1 MYSKENFN
9 SYVNEDA
16 YYYVVSDRYACHIA
30 EYIKVSKIVHILR
43 TSDNH
48 YWKYEDKTDKW
59 YEVIKIGESSY
70 RLKKYSRSRK
80 NYLNFGKSTTYLDPN
95 F

>member
-1 MYSKENFN
+1 MYSKENFS

-16 YYYVVSDRYACHIA
+16 YYYVGSDRYACNIS
-30 EYIKVSKIVHILR
+30 EYIKVSKNVHILR
-43 TSDNH
+43 TSDY

-59 YEVIKIGESSY
+59 YQVNKIGENSY
-70 RLKKYSRSRK
+70 RIKKYTNSRK